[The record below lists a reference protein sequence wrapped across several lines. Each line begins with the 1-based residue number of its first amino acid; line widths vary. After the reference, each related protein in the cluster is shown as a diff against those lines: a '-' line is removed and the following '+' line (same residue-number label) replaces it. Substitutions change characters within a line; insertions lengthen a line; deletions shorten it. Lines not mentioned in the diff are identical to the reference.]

1 MSEVEVTK
9 ITSAPIDPGGT
20 SQTPPSGSSSLSR
33 LTPGQTYSGAV
44 KAAGVASGGIPNMRT
59 FSQILEDEKRN
70 RNILEIH
77 IKKQVNIENND
88 QSKPRNF
95 TFDELSIFI
104 FDILHIKPEDIVAI
118 DYTTGRY
125 DHREIQLKP
134 GVEATPF
141 LGTKD
146 YMKHDI
152 KVTKQSQSITKVMFR
167 NVPLNVPDEEIMN
180 LALCYG
186 RVETLQRQGQGQG
199 GIQ

>member
-1 MSEVEVTK
+1 
-9 ITSAPIDPGGT
+9 
-20 SQTPPSGSSSLSR
+20 
-33 LTPGQTYSGAV
+33 
-44 KAAGVASGGIPNMRT
+44 MRT

-70 RNILEIH
+70 QNILEIH
-77 IKKQVNIENND
+77 IRKQVHIENNE
-88 QSKPRNF
+88 QSKPRNL

-125 DHREIQLKP
+125 DHREIKLKP

-152 KVTKQSQSITKVMFR
+152 KATKQPQSITKVMFR
-167 NVPLNVPDEEIMN
+167 NIPLNVPDEEIMN
-180 LALCYG
+180 LAVCYG
-186 RVETLQRQGQGQG
+186 RVEGIVKHEKLFNDKDRGKVGSNRSLEIVLNKGASFENYYWMEGPLSGDQGRIVTMTQPG
-199 GIQ
+199 